1 MLRRRA
7 ARAAVGL
14 GRETA
19 GGVDAARALG
29 ARRVDERARSDAA
42 RGVLHVGVV

>member
-19 GGVDAARALG
+19 GGVDARALG